1 MQRKDFS
8 IIVGSTLEN
17 VGFSEVNL
25 EDSINFL
32 NLRATDMIEELRD
45 LKIEKHWYGFRPG
58 SDNNKQTVKID
69 ESFDNLIINS
79 GHHRYG
85 ITMAPNTIPLVID
98 YVFG

>member
-1 MQRKDFS
+1 MKTEKRECPHCH
-8 IIVGSTLEN
+8 GSLERY
-17 VGFSEVNL
+17 
-25 EDSINFL
+25 EDPK
-32 NLRATDMIEELRD
+32 AVDMIEELRD

-58 SDNNKQTVKID
+58 SDNNKPTVKID